1 MSTTYTIGIDF
12 GTESG
17 RAVLVDAGDGREIAS
32 AVHPY
37 ARGVIDERLPDAGVT
52 LPPDWALQDPK
63 DYLAVFQRAVPA
75 ALRQSGVDPAQVRGV
90 GIDFTS
96 CTMLPTTRDG
106 TPLCDLPQW
115 RQQPHAWVKLWK
127 HHAAQP
133 QADRINQVARA
144 RGERWLARYGGK
156 YSAEWFFSKALQI
169 LDEAPEVYAAA
180 DRLIEA
186 ADWVVWR
193 LTGQETRNLCT
204 AGYKALWQDGAF
216 PDPAFFAALHP
227 GMADIVATRMRSDLA
242 PLGARAGGL
251 TAEAAAWT
259 GLPEGTPVAVANV
272 DAHVTAAAVQAV
284 EPGVFVLI
292 MGTSTCDILLGR
304 ELREVEGMCGVVR
317 DGVVA
322 GSYAYEA
329 GQNGVGDIFAWY
341 AQQAAPPQAHAAAQ
355 AAGLA
360 LQPYLEREAARLQPG
375 ESGLLALDWWLG
387 NRSTLVN
394 TDLTGLL
401 LGLTVST
408 TPPETYRAL
417 IEATAFGARTIIDA
431 FERGGV
437 PIHTLVAAGGLPE
450 KNALLTQIYA
460 DVTGRPLYLAG
471 SAQAPALG
479 SAIHAAVAAGLYP
492 DIPAAS
498 RAMGSRR
505 PEPVAPNPA
514 AHAIYDQLY
523 ADYTALYDYFGRGDN
538 DVMRRLKRLRAQA
551 KIPPLP
557 SPPGGEVGGGG
568 APAISPEGGE

>member
-1 MSTTYTIGIDF
+1 MYTIGIDF

-17 RAVLVDAGDGREIAS
+17 RAVLVDARDGREIAS

-37 ARGVIDERLPDAGVT
+37 AHGVIDERLPDTGLA
-52 LPPDWALQDPK
+52 LPPDWALQDPQ
-63 DYLAVFQRAVPA
+63 DYLAVFQNAVPA
-75 ALRQSGVDPAQVRGV
+75 VLRQSGVDPAAVRGV

-106 TPLCDLPQW
+106 TPLCDLPAW
-115 RQQPHAWVKLWK
+115 RGQPHAWVKLWK

-133 QADRINQVARA
+133 QADRINQVARE
-144 RGERWLARYGGK
+144 RGEPWVMRYGGK

-216 PDPAFFAALHP
+216 PDPAFFAALRP
-227 GMADIVATRMRSDLA
+227 GLADVVATRMRSDLA

-251 TAEAAAWT
+251 SAEAAAWT
-259 GLPEGTPVAVANV
+259 GLPQGTSVAVANV

-284 EPGVFVLI
+284 EPGVFVMI

-304 ELREVEGMCGVVR
+304 ELRDVEGMCGVVR
-317 DGVVA
+317 DGVIP
-322 GSYAYEA
+322 GYYAYEA
-329 GQNGVGDIFAWY
+329 GQNGVGDIFACY
-341 AQQAAPPQAHAAAQ
+341 AEQATPPQTHAAAQ
-355 AAGLA
+355 AAGLG
-360 LQPYLEREAARLQPG
+360 LHEYLEREAAQLQPG

-387 NRSTLVN
+387 NRSTLVD

-408 TPPETYRAL
+408 TPAEIYRAL

-431 FERGGV
+431 FEQSGV

-450 KNALLTQIYA
+450 KNALLAQIYA
-460 DVTGRPLYLAG
+460 DVTGRPLFLAG

-498 RAMGSRR
+498 QAMGSRR
-505 PEPVAPNPA
+505 PTPVQPDA
-514 AHAIYDQLY
+514 ARHAVYDQLY
-523 ADYTALYDYFGRGDN
+523 AEYSALYTYFGRGEN
-538 DVMRRLKRLRAQA
+538 TVMKRLKRLRGAA
-551 KIPPLP
+551 KRQTNDPI
-557 SPPGGEVGGGG
+557 SDVAGGG
-568 APAISPEGGE
+568 